1 MSASLDTALKSVV
14 AYGENGAGKSSFV
27 DAVEFLMSG
36 GKIRHLAHEYSGK
49 HQEKGIINTHTY
61 ETPNIGIR
69 WSAKTSTFDDA
80 RAQLKDR
87 PDSAGNDVR
96 KIMDIELALIA
107 DKLQIRMPYL
117 RGERNDRRMAHDFLE
132 RFIADGGNCFQKK
145 GAKDYET
152 HNEAIESFKRAD
164 QLLLSWA
171 NQASHSFDLVRPE
184 ATKLIDAC
192 EQALGFFRCPSC
204 GKVIAFADAE
214 AKEWTQCQCGS
225 IRWRYGKG

>member
-1 MSASLDTALKSVV
+1 MIVELLQKKFDGRQVIVFTHDREWYTELRQQLDA
-14 AYGENGAGKSSFV
+14 GAWDFKV
-27 DAVEFLMSG
+27 LMP
-36 GKIRHLAHEYSGK
+36 
-49 HQEKGIINTHTY
+49 Y
-61 ETPNIGIR
+61 ETPKIGIR

-87 PDSAGNDVR
+87 PDAAGNDVR

-107 DKLQIRMPYL
+107 EKLQIRMPYL

-132 RFIADGGNCFQKK
+132 RFVADGGNCFQKK
-145 GAKDYET
+145 GAKDYEI
-152 HNEAIESFKRAD
+152 HNQAIESFRRAD

-171 NQASHSFDLVRPE
+171 NRASHTFDLVRGE
-184 ATKLIDAC
+184 AIKLIEAC

-204 GKVIAFADAE
+204 GKGIAFADAE